1 MCDVIKI
8 RLSYKGGMRGEV
20 GNDTP
25 KKGMDFY
32 DVTHDTLSFLINP
45 PLSGSPKLITP
56 LLGQRHYP

>member
-20 GNDTP
+20 GNKTP
-25 KKGMDFY
+25 KKEMDFY

-45 PLSGSPKLITP
+45 PLSGSPK
-56 LLGQRHYP
+56 